1 MATLNDEIGLKIAAE
16 DFTDTEFSN
25 SHLFSQTD
33 EHVIRQLIA
42 PGPVLLRGPRGSGK
56 SAYMREAHQ
65 RIRKGDLNTFS
76 TYISLRHFPL
86 LAAKAEDYLPVLIP
100 FVAGLIQKQV
110 LDRGLAYH
118 EPLEY
123 AKDVGELNVAL
134 TALGAQ
140 LQNRIILMFDD
151 VAHIGRETSLAGFFD
166 FFRTISSSVVS
177 CKATIYP
184 GVTKFGARFDYYSDA
199 TIVEAQRDERS
210 ADFSQF
216 FSELLNAQHLEL
228 IKKTDTKLLP
238 ILPLLLG
245 RAVLGNVR
253 AFNALCKNLNISKL
267 VTVFSV
273 GESLKWLA
281 SDYLYPALEELQ
293 TKLGGYKPL
302 LSIAEKIAPII
313 FEDCGHR
320 KVNAMII
327 HREHVQRIGK
337 VFEILEY
344 SGLIAKREASR
355 SLTKTAS
362 GRGPR
367 YALSLG
373 PLFEQIPG
381 RTLSYEL
388 ITTLLRTTVANEE
401 IVEYPP
407 NSLLQK
413 FNYPEQMHE
422 SELDILNLPISDLE
436 ISSAIPYGLTP
447 LMIAALVNANLNTV
461 SDVAKVSIEEL
472 KQLPQIW
479 EQKARRIRNTVEQA
493 IWM

>member
-1 MATLNDEIGLKIAAE
+1 
-16 DFTDTEFSN
+16 
-25 SHLFSQTD
+25 
-33 EHVIRQLIA
+33 
-42 PGPVLLRGPRGSGK
+42 
-56 SAYMREAHQ
+56 
-65 RIRKGDLNTFS
+65 
-76 TYISLRHFPL
+76 
-86 LAAKAEDYLPVLIP
+86 
-100 FVAGLIQKQV
+100 
-110 LDRGLAYH
+110 
-118 EPLEY
+118 
-123 AKDVGELNVAL
+123 
-134 TALGAQ
+134 
-140 LQNRIILMFDD
+140 
-151 VAHIGRETSLAGFFD
+151 
-166 FFRTISSSVVS
+166 
-177 CKATIYP
+177 
-184 GVTKFGARFDYYSDA
+184 
-199 TIVEAQRDERS
+199 
-210 ADFSQF
+210 
-216 FSELLNAQHLEL
+216 
-228 IKKTDTKLLP
+228 
-238 ILPLLLG
+238 
-245 RAVLGNVR
+245 
-253 AFNALCKNLNISKL
+253 
-267 VTVFSV
+267 
-273 GESLKWLA
+273 
-281 SDYLYPALEELQ
+281 
-293 TKLGGYKPL
+293 
-302 LSIAEKIAPII
+302 
-313 FEDCGHR
+313 
-320 KVNAMII
+320 MII

-337 VFEILEY
+337 VLEILEY